1 MIFNILFD
9 YFDCYDY
16 KMENYIWFK
25 FWIFMNQWLEDVFLY
40 QVENEYI
47 VVFLWEYDIW
57 VEVLLMLWVVFMEN
71 GFMVGGYYFDFWLVK
86 FWGEYNVF
94 NVLFVIM
101 VVLCWGVVLE
111 VIQ

>member
-1 MIFNILFD
+1 
-9 YFDCYDY
+9 
-16 KMENYIWFK
+16 
-25 FWIFMNQWLEDVFLY
+25 
-40 QVENEYI
+40 
-47 VVFLWEYDIW
+47 
-57 VEVLLMLWVVFMEN
+57 MEN

-111 VIQ
+111 VI